1 MPRAR
6 LKVLALLAG
15 AIAAG
20 ALAAVVAGTA
30 KTAPKKQFSVALLTT
45 GAINNRSW
53 ANAWA
58 DGVRKAG
65 KDFNVKV
72 TLVGN
77 LDAPDQYV
85 SQGSSFASKGF
96 DLIIMA
102 HGAQQAAAL
111 KLAQQFP
118 KVKFV
123 QFPFEFKTSA
133 EQASAE
139 PPNLGHGDVEQQYG
153 AFLAGVLAGL
163 MTKTDKIAAVYAF
176 PFPAL
181 TRQPEGFYLGAKCVN
196 SKVQFTQKQTGSF
209 TDAALARAA
218 ASSLIADGADFVF
231 SAVDQAVQG
240 VVQAA
245 ASAPHKSFAIAS
257 YYDDHSLNPNVVLT
271 SVLYNLQGV
280 GYDLVRRLVKGQLPP
295 HFYRSYNLINA
306 QVGELAPFYNLSSQ
320 VPASVKATFA
330 SIRQKVI
337 NGQIKVPDETQG
349 SPTIGT
355 VGSGAKI
362 DVKTLGCNPS
372 K

>member
-1 MPRAR
+1 MPRSR

-15 AIAAG
+15 ATAA
-20 ALAAVVAGTA
+20 AMATVLATA
-30 KTAPKKQFSVALLTT
+30 ASTAPKKQYSVALLTT

-85 SQGSSFASKGF
+85 SQGSSFAAKGV
-96 DLIIMA
+96 DMIIMA
-102 HGAQQAAAL
+102 HGAQQAAAV
-111 KLAQQFP
+111 KLAKQFP
-118 KVKFV
+118 KVKIV
-123 QFPFEFKTSA
+123 QFPFEFKTYA
-133 EQASAE
+133 EQVKSE
-139 PPNLGHGDVEQQYG
+139 PPNVGHGDVEQQYG

-163 MTKTDKIAAVYAF
+163 MTKTGKIAAVYAF

-196 SKVQFTQKQTGSF
+196 SKVQFAQKQTGSF
-209 TDAALARAA
+209 TDAALSRAA
-218 ASSLIADGADFVF
+218 ASSLISDGADIVF

-245 ASAPHKSFAIAS
+245 ATAPHKSYAIAS
-257 YYDDHSLNPNVVLT
+257 YYDDHSLNPKVVLT
-271 SVLYNLQGV
+271 SVLYNLQGA
-280 GYDLVRRLVKGQLPP
+280 GYDLVRRLVKGQLPD
-295 HFYRSYNLINA
+295 HFYRSYNLKNA
-306 QVGELAPFYNLSSQ
+306 HVGELAPFYNLSSQ
-320 VPASVKATFA
+320 VPASVKATLA
-330 SIRQKVI
+330 SVRQKVI

-362 DVKTLGCNPS
+362 DVKSLGCKPI